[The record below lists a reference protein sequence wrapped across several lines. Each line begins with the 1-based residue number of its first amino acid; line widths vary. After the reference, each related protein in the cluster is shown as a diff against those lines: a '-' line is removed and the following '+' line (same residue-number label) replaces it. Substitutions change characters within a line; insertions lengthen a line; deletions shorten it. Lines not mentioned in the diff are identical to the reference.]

1 MLGFDFDICLMV
13 GFRFRDYGSLK
24 WVVWFQLMGSLK
36 EVSRLG
42 LGFLDC
48 QSSWFRV
55 LRLLG
60 FLDCQG
66 SWVRFLGLG
75 LLDCV
80 GSSVRVLRLL
90 WFMGQGSYI
99 FMVLGLGFLDFCGSW
114 VRVLRLLQF
123 QVQGSQIFQGFIG
136 FVLGFMGLDKDHGLR
151 FI

>member
-24 WVVWFQLMGSLK
+24 WMVWFQLLGSLK
-36 EVSRLG
+36 EVSGLG

-60 FLDCQG
+60 FMDCQG

-99 FMVLGLGFLDFCGSW
+99 FYGFR
-114 VRVLRLLQF
+114 VRILRFLWF
-123 QVQGSQIFQGFIG
+123 MGQGSQIVI
-136 FVLGFMGLDKDHGLR
+136 VLGLR
-151 FI
+151 FLDFLGFYWVCVRFHGVG